1 MKTKGHVLYSCQYES
16 WPISFYLKNYHLR
29 NQKRGWSSIEK
40 KKLRLKATYRFLERY
55 YCSVALR
62 IWRKVMVDDIRDP
75 TSTRIQNKKVVNDV
89 GDELMDVVRKF
100 LVYIWYS
107 KVYFIKKYSFQ
118 FLTKIRYL
126 LHITFNLSSM
136 EMCDKKPQVED
147 RESNF
152 FFEL

>member
-1 MKTKGHVLYSCQYES
+1 MSVWKLTYKLLFEELPFAKSKERLIIY
-16 WPISFYLKNYHLR
+16 R
-29 NQKRGWSSIEK
+29 EK
-40 KKLRLKATYRFLERY
+40 KMEIKATYRFLERY

-107 KVYFIKKYSFQ
+107 KVYFKKKLFPI
-118 FLTKIRYL
+118 F
-126 LHITFNLSSM
+126 
-136 EMCDKKPQVED
+136 DKNSLFTSYYV
-147 RESNF
+147 
-152 FFEL
+152 

>member
-1 MKTKGHVLYSCQYES
+1 
-16 WPISFYLKNYHLR
+16 
-29 NQKRGWSSIEK
+29 
-40 KKLRLKATYRFLERY
+40 
-55 YCSVALR
+55 
-62 IWRKVMVDDIRDP
+62 MVDDIRDP

-107 KVYFIKKYSFQ
+107 KVYFKKNFFQ

-126 LHITFNLSSM
+126 LHITCNLSSI
-136 EMCDKKPQVED
+136 ESCDNKPQVD
-147 RESNF
+147 RQSNF